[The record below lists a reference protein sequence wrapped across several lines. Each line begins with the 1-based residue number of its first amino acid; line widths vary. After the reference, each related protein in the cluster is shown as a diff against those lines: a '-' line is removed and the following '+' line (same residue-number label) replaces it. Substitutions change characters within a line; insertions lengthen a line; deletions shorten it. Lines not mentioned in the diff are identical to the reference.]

1 MIYEEIGAKI
11 KKLREDR
18 GLTKQA
24 LAQELGYESDT
35 AIHLIEA
42 GKRKISLER
51 LKIIA
56 NYFKV
61 SISDFVSEDVGKED
75 LDIMTALRSDEQL
88 DERDVAQISTF
99 IDFIKQ
105 QGK

>member
-18 GLTKQA
+18 GLTKQM
-24 LAQELGYESDT
+24 LAEELGYESDT

-42 GKRKISLER
+42 GKRKVSLEK
-51 LKIIA
+51 LKLIA

-61 SISDFVSEDVGKED
+61 TISEFISEDVQKED

-88 DERDVAQISTF
+88 DEKDVAQIYTF

-105 QGK
+105 KGK

>member
-18 GLTKQA
+18 GLTKQM
-24 LAQELGYESDT
+24 LAEELGYESDT

-42 GKRKISLER
+42 GKRKVSLEK
-51 LKIIA
+51 LKLIA

-61 SISDFVSEDVGKED
+61 TISEFISEDVQKED

-88 DERDVAQISTF
+88 DEKDVAQISTF

-105 QGK
+105 KGK

>member
-1 MIYEEIGAKI
+1 MIYKEIGAKI
-11 KKLREDR
+11 KKLREGR

-24 LAQELGYESDT
+24 LAEKLGYESDT

-42 GKRKISLER
+42 GKRKVSLEK
-51 LKIIA
+51 LKLIA
-56 NYFKV
+56 NFFKV
-61 SISDFVSEDVGKED
+61 TISKFISEDVQKED
-75 LDIMTALRSDEQL
+75 LDIMTALRSDEKL

-105 QGK
+105 KGK